1 MGLPRVGAESRGG
14 ELILGTRV
22 RYAPSPTGTLHV
34 GGAHTVLFNLLFAR
48 RTGGRFILRFED
60 TDRTRSSEASERAIC
75 DALRWL
81 GLQWDEGVDVGGP
94 YGPYRQTDRLP
105 LYQAAATRL
114 VTAGAA
120 YECFCTPEELESRRE
135 EARQQ
140 GRPPKYDGRCRNLSE
155 AERDALRAQ
164 GRRAALRLRLP
175 PPEKLVVHDFI
186 YGDVEF
192 DTAELDDFVIVKSDG
207 LPAYNFGVVVDD
219 VNMAITHV
227 IRGDEHLSNTPKQVL
242 IYRALG
248 YDLPVFAHV
257 PMILGRDRH
266 KLSKRHGATAVDE
279 FRDRGFLPEALI
291 NYLALLGWSSP
302 DGREI
307 LSFDEIVRVFELER
321 VSKSAAIYDEDKMTW
336 MNAQHVRL
344 LPPAELCA
352 RAARWLDSAGL
363 PWRQADAAWLGSVIE
378 AVRERVRTL
387 AELPEA
393 IGYFFAAPAA
403 LDPEG
408 VRRHMRADTPSLLA
422 VAAERLA
429 ALPEFSAQ
437 SAEAA
442 YRGLAEERGIKP
454 ADIIHPTRLVLTG
467 RTVGPSL
474 FLVAAL
480 LGRDETCRRLRAIG
494 LPAA

>member
-1 MGLPRVGAESRGG
+1 M
-14 ELILGTRV
+14 

-60 TDRTRSSEASERAIC
+60 TDRTRSSEGSEHAIC

-81 GLQWDEGVDVGGP
+81 GLLWDEGVGAGGA
-94 YGPYRQTDRLP
+94 YGPYRQTERLP
-105 LYQAAATRL
+105 LYQAAAARL
-114 VTAGAA
+114 LAAGGA

-135 EARQQ
+135 EARQA
-140 GRPPKYDGRCRNLSE
+140 GRPPKYDGRCRDLS
-155 AERDALRAQ
+155 AAQRSALRAQ
-164 GRRAALRLRLP
+164 GRTAALRLRLP
-175 PPEKLVVHDFI
+175 PPEKLVVHDLI

-219 VNMAITHV
+219 TAMAITHV
-227 IRGDEHLSNTPKQVL
+227 IRGDEHLSNTPKQIL
-242 IYRALG
+242 LYRALG
-248 YDLPVFAHV
+248 YDLPIFAHV
-257 PMILGRDRH
+257 PMILGPDRH
-266 KLSKRHGATAVDE
+266 KLSKRHGATSVDE
-279 FRDRGFLPEALI
+279 FRDRGFVPEALV

-307 LSFDEIVRVFELER
+307 LTFEEMARTFDLER
-321 VSKSAAIYDEDKMTW
+321 VSKSAAVYDEDKMTW
-336 MNAQHVRL
+336 MNAQYLRR
-344 LPPAELCA
+344 LPPLDLCE
-352 RAARWLDSAGL
+352 RAASWLDAAGV
-363 PWRQADAAWLGSVIE
+363 PWRQADPTWLTAVVE

-387 AELPEA
+387 TELPDA
-393 IGYFFAAPAA
+393 VRYFFAPPGS

-408 VRRHMRADTPSLLA
+408 VRRHMRDGTPALLA
-422 VAAERLA
+422 AAADRLES
-429 ALPEFSAQ
+429 LPAFSAET
-437 SAEAA
+437 AEAA
-442 YRGLAEERGIKP
+442 YRALAEERAVKP
-454 ADIIHPTRLVLTG
+454 AEIIHPTRLVLTG

-474 FLVAAL
+474 FLVIAL